1 MMYLFIYIF
10 CIIILTNNIKSY
22 RSYTTLIRNNKK
34 IKFYSLTSS
43 IPSSIPNQDE
53 ISPYAIKKLYNKL
66 DKDFAAVA
74 LPAFVSLAA
83 DPIASMVDA
92 IYVARLG
99 AVEQAAMG
107 IINILYLISIVIGYV

>member
-1 MMYLFIYIF
+1 MMYFIFIF
-10 CIIILTNNIKSY
+10 CIIILTDNIKSY
-22 RSYTTLIRNNKK
+22 QSYTTLLIRNNKK
-34 IKFYSLTSS
+34 INFYSLTPS
-43 IPSSIPNQDE
+43 ISPLIPNYDE
-53 ISPYAIKKLYNKL
+53 ISPNEIKILHNKL

-107 IINILYLISIVIGYV
+107 IMIFSFLLLL